1 MAHTQSVALAET
13 RDSAP
18 ADIGA
23 GRIRISGHSVETAI
37 AETAVPKTADPET
50 AVFETAVV
58 EIEGAEIAVADT
70 TIAETRAIGSKPVG
84 AGMTS
89 ARGRVTIETG
99 TIEPETTG
107 AATIETETIETGPIE
122 TGPIET
128 GPIET
133 GPIETGPIE
142 TGTIETGPT
151 GAGTTRAGRIRGGKN
166 RLVQIRKPRV
176 NEWSTAMQMR
186 FLDALAMTGNVTT
199 SVAVVGMSVGGAY
212 NRRARD
218 PAFAAGWQAALVRG
232 YERLEEL
239 LLATALESVG
249 GGIVGGTVG
258 GIVGGTVGGTVA
270 GGQTADDESESGDVG
285 GNVGGGV
292 GGGVGGDFGSGG
304 GTATGPFGR
313 GQAVPGAGLIQL
325 SSVTAIQFALSMLNQ
340 HRADQAR
347 GRRKNQSHRATS
359 IDTDAALGKL
369 LDSLA
374 RRMAKDS

>member
-1 MAHTQSVALAET
+1 MAHTQSVALAGT
-13 RDSAP
+13 LNSTPVDN
-18 ADIGA
+18 GA
-23 GRIRISGHSVETAI
+23 GLIRIGGHLVETTV
-37 AETAVPKTADPET
+37 AETAGL
-50 AVFETAVV
+50 

-70 TIAETRAIGSKPVG
+70 MIGETTLAETRAIGSTPVG
-84 AGMTS
+84 AGMTG
-89 ARGRVTIETG
+89 ARGR
-99 TIEPETTG
+99 
-107 AATIETETIETGPIE
+107 ATIETAKTETAKTEA
-122 TGPIET
+122 
-128 GPIET
+128 
-133 GPIETGPIE
+133 
-142 TGTIETGPT
+142 GTIEAGTIEMGTTATT

-166 RLVQIRKPRV
+166 RLVQIRKPRT
-176 NEWSTAMQMR
+176 NEWSAAMQMR

-249 GGIVGGTVG
+249 GGAVG
-258 GIVGGTVGGTVA
+258 GIFGGIVA
-270 GGQTADDESESGDVG
+270 GGRTADDESESGDVG
-285 GNVGGGV
+285 GGFGGDVGGG
-292 GGGVGGDFGSGG
+292 FGSGG
-304 GTATGPFGR
+304 GTATGPLGR